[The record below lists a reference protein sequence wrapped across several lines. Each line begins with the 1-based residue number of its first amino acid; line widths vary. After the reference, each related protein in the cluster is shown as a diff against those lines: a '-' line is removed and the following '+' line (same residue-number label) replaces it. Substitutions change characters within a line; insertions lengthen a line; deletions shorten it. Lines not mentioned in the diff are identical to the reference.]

1 MLRLYNNRADHA
13 TPFPGTGAAFLGR
26 GFPWQKSPAVRA
38 RLGIW
43 SRPYPPQTKLSAPV
57 HAEKWCV
64 PILLH
69 KFTHP
74 LSKKLWQN
82 AHPNGKQKLTVPPN
96 PVTIGLYGNPA
107 SVVGIAQRRGR
118 MQNTVWLA
126 CTDRRDLSAAARELL
141 AHALALATPPA
152 LVYGAHGKP
161 ELEQGGLRISLSHTR
176 GAVACA
182 VSAFPVGTARPEGPG
197 LEAAC
202 RAVLY
207 AGGAVLHRQPGT
219 VPRGLDPQ
227 GGVPQ
232 TGWAW
237 AFSAAQADQ
246 HPFHPGDFYPD
257 RERVCR
263 LLVRGT
269 GGVFAGGLPFGAVQ
283 KTRWGKRNHPKG
295 AMLCWKNWTC
305 T

>member
-13 TPFPGTGAAFLGR
+13 TPFPGTGAVFLGR

-43 SRPYPPQTKLSAPV
+43 SRPYPPQTKLPAPV

-96 PVTIGLYGNPA
+96 PVTIGSYGNPA

-118 MQNTVWLA
+118 MQNTVWLS

-141 AHALALATPPA
+141 AHALAHWFMARMESPNWNRA
-152 LVYGAHGKP
+152 GCG
-161 ELEQGGLRISLSHTR
+161 
-176 GAVACA
+176 
-182 VSAFPVGTARPEGPG
+182 SAFRTPGARSPVRCRRSRSGWMWNRSAGRSGTGSGLQSGIIRRRSGPASTARNSSSRSGPARRRTSNG
-197 LEAAC
+197 M
-202 RAVLY
+202 
-207 AGGAVLHRQPGT
+207 
-219 VPRGLDPQ
+219 
-227 GGVPQ
+227 GV
-232 TGWAW
+232 G
-237 AFSAAQADQ
+237 FL
-246 HPFHPGDFYPD
+246 
-257 RERVCR
+257 CR
-263 LLVRGT
+263 LGRSTPCPSRG
-269 GGVFAGGLPFGAVQ
+269 FLPGS
-283 KTRWGKRNHPKG
+283 
-295 AMLCWKNWTC
+295 
-305 T
+305 